1 VKKQNKMTKNTC
13 PPFGVKSKPLALL
26 GLALLM
32 GTMSYAQTIESVT
45 FSAVASSNDNFQPV
59 MGTPYGASLS
69 GANGSLEISASYGE
83 SSYEE
88 STLSTEELKLQSSIR
103 IFPNPTT
110 YLVNVDLSQLPQGE
124 YQLFLMDLAGKV
136 VYNQSTTA
144 MSSQIDM
151 SSLAIGTYVLKVQTR
166 GTQKVE
172 TFKISK
178 TQ

>member
-1 VKKQNKMTKNTC
+1 MQN
-13 PPFGVKSKPLALL
+13 KSKPIALL
-26 GLALLM
+26 AAALLL
-32 GTMSYAQTIESVT
+32 GTMTYAQTIESVT

-88 STLSTEELKLQSSIR
+88 TTLSTEELKLQSSIR
-103 IFPNPTT
+103 VFPNPTT
-110 YLVNVDLSQLPQGE
+110 YMVNVDLSQLPQGE
-124 YQLFLMDLAGKV
+124 YQLYLLDLSGKV
-136 VYNQSTTA
+136 VYNQTA
-144 MSSQIDM
+144 TKSNTEIDM
-151 SSLAIGTYVLKVQTR
+151 STFATGTYVLQVQTK

>member
-1 VKKQNKMTKNTC
+1 MTKHMH
-13 PPFGVKSKPLALL
+13 PPFGVKSRPIALL
-26 GLALLM
+26 AAGLLM

-88 STLSTEELKLQSSIR
+88 TTLSTEELKLQSSIR
-103 IFPNPTT
+103 VFPNPTT

-124 YQLFLMDLAGKV
+124 YQLYLMDLSGKV
-136 VYNQSTTA
+136 VYKQSTTA
-144 MSSQIDM
+144 TSSQLDM
-151 SSLAIGTYVLKVQTR
+151 SSFATGTYVLQVQTK

-172 TFKISK
+172 TFKIVKSK
-178 TQ
+178 

>member
-1 VKKQNKMTKNTC
+1 MTKN
-13 PPFGVKSKPLALL
+13 KSKPLALL
-26 GLALLM
+26 GAAMLM

-88 STLSTEELKLQSSIR
+88 TTLSTEELKLQSSIR
-103 IFPNPTT
+103 VFPNPTT
-110 YLVNVDLSQLPQGE
+110 YMVNVDLSQLPQGE
-124 YQLFLMDLAGKV
+124 YQLYLLDLSGKV
-136 VYNQSTTA
+136 VYNQTA
-144 MSSQIDM
+144 TKSNTEIDM
-151 SSLAIGTYVLKVQTR
+151 SSFATGTYVLKVQTK

-172 TFKISK
+172 TFKIVKSK
-178 TQ
+178 

>member
-1 VKKQNKMTKNTC
+1 MTKNKT
-13 PPFGVKSKPLALL
+13 KPIALL
-26 GLALLM
+26 GAAMLM

-88 STLSTEELKLQSSIR
+88 TTLSTEELKLQSSIR
-103 IFPNPTT
+103 VFPNPTT

-124 YQLFLMDLAGKV
+124 YQLYLLDLSGKV
-136 VYNQSTTA
+136 VYNQTA
-144 MSSQIDM
+144 TKSNTEIDISSF
-151 SSLAIGTYVLKVQTR
+151 ATGTYVLNVQTK

-172 TFKISK
+172 TFKIVKSK
-178 TQ
+178 